1 MHYTTEKQLMAVQ
14 GSEPTIDNSHKIKLR
29 GSDGSVTFDVT
40 PDFIETRNVNY
51 STMEPLHQPGQI
63 FVYKNTSSRNF
74 NISNARMLSRTIE
87 EANKNLIRLHRL
99 RGWTMPR
106 FGQRSS
112 TLDNDQFGN
121 RQGSSVL
128 GNNLKD
134 TGRDEEFR
142 EFFGSEIL
150 GAPPQVL
157 ELSAYSHKRSPNGKG
172 IAQHIDRVPVVIQQL
187 NIPYPADVDYIPTS
201 TGVPM
206 PIIMT
211 VDITLVETHSPR
223 EYEHFSLDHFKRG
236 LLPGF

>member
-1 MHYTTEKQLMAVQ
+1 MA
-14 GSEPTIDNSHKIKLR
+14 STSDEPTIDNTYKVKLR
-29 GSDGSVTFDVT
+29 GSDGFVTFDVT

-51 STMEPLHQPGQI
+51 STLEPIHQPGQI

-74 NISNARMLSRTIE
+74 NISNARMISRTVE
-87 EANKNLIRLHRL
+87 EADTNLKRLHRL

-106 FGQRSS
+106 FGERSS
-112 TLDNDQFGN
+112 TLDADQFGN
-121 RQGSSVL
+121 RKESSDQGINVQQ
-128 GNNLKD
+128 
-134 TGRDEEFR
+134 TGRRDDYR
-142 EFFGSEIL
+142 EFFGAEIL

-157 ELSAYSHKRSPNGKG
+157 ELSAYSGRRSPNGKG